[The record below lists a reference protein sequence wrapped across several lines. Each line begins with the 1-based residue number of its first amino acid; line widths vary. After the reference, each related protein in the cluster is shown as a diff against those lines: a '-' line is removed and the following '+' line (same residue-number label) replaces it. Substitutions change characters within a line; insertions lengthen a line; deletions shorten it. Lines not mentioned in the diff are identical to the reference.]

1 MVRGLE
7 LFAEYFA
14 SYSNQYVLIGGTACS
29 LVMEDAG
36 LDFRATKDLDIVL
49 YIEALD
55 AHFVNALWQFIKN
68 GGYQNRHRSTGKEL
82 FYRFSLPS
90 DPNFPVM
97 LELFSRVPDTVK
109 IHEESHLTPI
119 PVNEAIA
126 SLSGILLNDEYY
138 QFLHSKKRKI
148 NGLSVVDASHL
159 IPLKARAWLDL
170 VSQKNNGA
178 DIDKKDIR
186 KHKNDI
192 FRLFQLLTPVD
203 RITTTPFIKNDMHQ
217 FLEYLKN
224 DQEIDLKHLGLKNTN
239 LREIIDNL
247 RLVYGIDH

>member
-1 MVRGLE
+1 MVKGLE
-7 LFAEYFA
+7 LFASHFG

-55 AHFVNALWQFIKN
+55 VQFVNALWQFIKN
-68 GGYQNRHRSTGKEL
+68 GGYQNKQRSTGKEL

-90 DPNFPVM
+90 DPEFPMM
-97 LELFSRVPDTVK
+97 LELFSRAPDFVK
-109 IHEESHLTPI
+109 LHGESHLTPI
-119 PVNEAIA
+119 PCNEAIA
-126 SLSGILLNDEYY
+126 SLSAILLNDEYY

-148 NGLSVVDASHL
+148 NGVSIVDASHL

-170 VSQKNNGA
+170 MSRESQGVN
-178 DIDKKDIR
+178 IDKKDIR

-192 FRLFQLLTPVD
+192 FRLFQLIAPAD
-203 RITTTPFIKNDMHQ
+203 RIATTPSIKHDMHQ
-217 FLEYLKN
+217 FLESIKN
-224 DQEIDLKHLGLKNTN
+224 DQFIDLKHLGLKNTN
-239 LREIIDNL
+239 LKEIIDNL
-247 RLVYGIDH
+247 RLVYGLD

>member
-1 MVRGLE
+1 MVKGLE
-7 LFAEYFA
+7 LFASHFA

-55 AHFVNALWQFIKN
+55 AQFVNALWQFIKN
-68 GGYQNRHRSTGKEL
+68 GGYQNRQRSTGKEL

-90 DPNFPVM
+90 APEFPVM
-97 LELFSRVPDTVK
+97 LELFSRVPDFVK
-109 IHEESHLTPI
+109 LHGESHLTPI

-126 SLSGILLNDEYY
+126 SLSAILLNEEYY

-170 VSQKNNGA
+170 VSRESNGA

-192 FRLFQLLTPVD
+192 FRLFQLLAPAD
-203 RITTTPFIKNDMHQ
+203 RIAITPSIKHDMHQ
-217 FLEYLKN
+217 FLEYIKN
-224 DQEIDLKHLGLKNTN
+224 DQEIDLKHLGLKNIS
-239 LREIIDNL
+239 LKEIIGNL